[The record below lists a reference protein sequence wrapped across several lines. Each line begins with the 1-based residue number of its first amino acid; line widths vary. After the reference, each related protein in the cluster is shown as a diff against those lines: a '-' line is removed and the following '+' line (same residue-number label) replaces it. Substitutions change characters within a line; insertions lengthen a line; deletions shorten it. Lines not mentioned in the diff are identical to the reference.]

1 MAADTKKTEST
12 MGGRCLFDGGREG
25 DGGKNFEKKEEAL
38 ASCTAIGY
46 NRIKVKDSQSQ
57 TGLGEVDVE
66 TMRNISDVIEDYLK
80 KILEESKKGYIE
92 IQRNELA
99 DKFQCVPSQINYVIN
114 TRFTIEKGYVVESKR
129 GGGGYIRI
137 RKVNVVDEQRFLQ
150 RLLNLID
157 QDISQTSAENII
169 DRLVELE
176 LVTDRESRLMKA
188 VIQRRVLPFEV
199 GVRDRLRANLLKAMI
214 HALMYQ

>member
-1 MAADTKKTEST
+1 
-12 MGGRCLFDGGREG
+12 
-25 DGGKNFEKKEEAL
+25 
-38 ASCTAIGY
+38 
-46 NRIKVKDSQSQ
+46 
-57 TGLGEVDVE
+57 
-66 TMRNISDVIEDYLK
+66 MRNISDVIEDYLK
-80 KILEESKKGYIE
+80 RILEESKKGYIE

-114 TRFTIEKGYVVESKR
+114 TRFTVEKGYVVESKR

-137 RKVNVVDEQRFLQ
+137 RKVKVVDEQRFLE
-150 RLLNLID
+150 RLINLID
-157 QDISQTSAENII
+157 QDISQSSAENII
-169 DRLVELE
+169 DRLLELE

-214 HALMYQ
+214 LSLMYR

>member
-1 MAADTKKTEST
+1 
-12 MGGRCLFDGGREG
+12 MGAGRETS
-25 DGGKNFEKKEEAL
+25 GKNFEKKEEAL

-214 HALMYQ
+214 HSLMYH